1 MRTLTLFRHAKSDW
15 TQTGPGKA
23 PLADKE
29 RPLAS
34 RGLRD
39 APRMAAWLHGNNI
52 RPDLIVCSTAVR
64 TRQTLDLV
72 KTAIATASTIIELSD
87 DLYLA
92 EAADIIE
99 RLQAVDDRYGHV
111 MLIGHDPGIHEIAL
125 TLVGAGETTERQA
138 LAAKF
143 PTAGVAVIEFA
154 FRRWQRLAPGTGTLR
169 LFMTPKRL
177 SD

>member
-15 TQTGPGKA
+15 TPPGFGQA

-29 RPLAS
+29 RPLGS

-39 APRMAAWLHGNNI
+39 APRMAAWMHDSGI
-52 RPDLIVCSTAVR
+52 RPDMILCSTAVR

-72 KTAIATASTIIELSD
+72 KSAVATPGTVIELRD

-92 EAADIIE
+92 EAADLIE
-99 RLQAVDDRYGHV
+99 HIKAADDRFAHV
-111 MLIGHDPGIHEIAL
+111 MLIGHDPGMHATAL
-125 TLVGAGETTERQA
+125 KLVGAGDQTALRA

-143 PTAGVAVIEFA
+143 PTAGVAVIDFA
-154 FRRWQRLAPGTGTLR
+154 FRRWQSLAAGTGKLR

-177 SD
+177 PA